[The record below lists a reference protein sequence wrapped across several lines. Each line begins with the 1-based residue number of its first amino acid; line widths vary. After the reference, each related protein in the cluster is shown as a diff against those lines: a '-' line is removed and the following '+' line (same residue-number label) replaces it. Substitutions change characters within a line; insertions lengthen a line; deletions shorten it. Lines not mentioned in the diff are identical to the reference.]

1 MKVMFNTATI
11 LPTMSKSTKEVE
23 GKTVT
28 NTYFNTTMF
37 EPVRYSLRPA
47 NGVMPIEQIQA
58 VLEQCADNADEV
70 EIEYKLSQTKYGPVM
85 EIYSVKPIKPKTTA

>member
-1 MKVMFNTATI
+1 MQVTFNKATI
-11 LPTMSKSTKEVE
+11 LPTVSKTTKEVD

-47 NGVMPIEQIQA
+47 HGVMPIEQIQA

-70 EIEYKLSQTKYGPVM
+70 EIEYKLSQTKYGPIM
-85 EIYSVKPIKPKTTA
+85 DIYSVKPIKKATA

>member
-1 MKVMFNTATI
+1 MLVQFNKATI
-11 LPTMSKSTKEVE
+11 LPTMSKSTKEVD

-47 NGVMPIEQIQA
+47 SGVMPIEQIQA

-85 EIYSVKPIKPKTTA
+85 DIYSVKPIKPKATA